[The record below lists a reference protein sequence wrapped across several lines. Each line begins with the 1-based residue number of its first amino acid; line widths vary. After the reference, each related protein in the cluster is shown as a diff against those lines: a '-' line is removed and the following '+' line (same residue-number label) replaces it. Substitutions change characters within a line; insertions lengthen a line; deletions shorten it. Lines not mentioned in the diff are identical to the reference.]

1 MEERRDLGRE
11 LDDIQQQMKELEIR
25 YEQYF
30 AGVDKREPYNERKEL
45 ARRIRHYTNRRI
57 VWTDLK
63 FRYQSISSRFASYS
77 HYWDRILRLID
88 EGKYHRHTAKL
99 KSDLQPPASQEQA
112 AQDNAET
119 EAVKLQ
125 RELVKA
131 RTSCGLKGAA
141 PTAEKVAAFLESQ
154 REKIRDRYGDRA
166 VEFSIETNAGK
177 PRIKVS
183 LKK

>member
-1 MEERRDLGRE
+1 MDERRALGSE

-30 AGVDKREPYNERKEL
+30 AGVEKREPYNERKNL

-63 FRYQSISSRFASYS
+63 FRYQGIASRFASYS
-77 HYWDRILRLID
+77 QYWDRILRLID
-88 EGKYHRHTAKL
+88 EGKYHRHTSKL
-99 KSDLQPPASQEQA
+99 NAPPAA
-112 AQDNAET
+112 AGKET
-119 EAVKLQ
+119 EAAPSGPTEAQRLQ
-125 RELVKA
+125 QELAKA
-131 RTSCGLKGAA
+131 REDCGLKGAA
-141 PTAEKVAAFLESQ
+141 PSAEKVAAFLDTQ
-154 REKIRDRYGDRA
+154 REKIRQKYGDKA
-166 VEFSIETNAGK
+166 VAFSIDTSDGK